1 MLVDGVPPCK
11 AAKKLRCELIRGDL
25 GGVPY
30 NFMLALMKYC
40 SMIANIVLL
49 STPLTYNSDYQFEL
63 VKRELAKIANALR
76 RFHYL

>member
-30 NFMLALMKYC
+30 NFMLALMKYH
-40 SMIANIVLL
+40 SLIANSILL
-49 STPLTYNSDYQFEL
+49 STPFGYNGGCQFEL

-76 RFHYL
+76 RLHYL